1 MPFLPKKQNTNTVQ
15 YIAISALRTNP
26 NQPRTYF
33 DPKGLAELAL
43 SIKQH
48 GILQP
53 LTVRSVQG
61 RYELIAGERRLRGA
75 RLAGLD
81 RVPCI
86 VIEASDEQSSVLA
99 LIENLQRKDLDFF
112 ETAEGYQKLMECYGL
127 TQTETAVKVGKSQS
141 AVANKLRLL
150 KFSPREM
157 EFIRKAGLTERHA
170 RAVLRISD
178 ESARFDALHHIAV
191 NDMTVRNADEYI
203 DSLLFPAELKVPTA
217 KEKSDK
223 PKKKRLTT
231 LVRDVRIFVN
241 SVNRAVNVMRK
252 TGINASYDRHD
263 GEDEIILTVHI
274 PKNVATAK

>member
-1 MPFLPKKQNTNTVQ
+1 MSFLPKKQNTNTVQ
-15 YIAISALRTNP
+15 YIPISALRTNP

-53 LTVRSVQG
+53 LTVRNVYG

-86 VIEASDEQSSVLA
+86 VIEASDEQSSILA

-112 ETAEGYQKLMECYGL
+112 ETAEGYQRLMECYGL

-150 KFSPREM
+150 RFSPREM
-157 EFIRKAGLTERHA
+157 EFIRKSGLTERHA
-170 RAVLRISD
+170 RAVLRIVD
-178 ESARFDALHHIAV
+178 ESTRFDVLNHIAV
-191 NDMTVRNADEYI
+191 NDMTVRQADEYI
-203 DSLLFPAELKVPTA
+203 DSLLFPAEIK

-241 SVNRAVNVMRK
+241 SVSRAVNVMRK
-252 TGINASYDRHD
+252 TGIDASYDRHD